1 MKKYI
6 FINAIIFTAAAAKAQ
21 VIINKD
27 LNQTLSSDSV
37 VMEFGTEKKGL
48 LLPWVTNTASV
59 AGAVPGTLVY
69 DTSDKKVKF
78 LKGATW
84 TDLSIDITGTVVT
97 VLQDPIADAATAKTI
112 IGERTAAAPG
122 ILVL

>member
-59 AGAVPGTLVY
+59 AGAVPGTMVY